1 MLSIFE
7 SRTAESFKHKDASLE
22 HAARWRQR
30 YGYHHCRRQV
40 RIAAELQKTENLI
53 DTNTNPGGTAGCTVA
68 GRLAAAD
75 PNLSILL
82 IEGGRDNYDVP
93 SVVHL
98 GLVTHNLAPQ
108 TLTAN
113 FHKANASTELSG
125 REVIVPT
132 GGCLGGGSSVNL
144 GLCVVDSIYS
154 MQKP

>member
-1 MLSIFE
+1 MAVSKRWI
-7 SRTAESFKHKDASLE
+7 SSLPE
-22 HAARWRQR
+22 VSLPNITDQTLLED
-30 YGYHHCRRQV
+30 
-40 RIAAELQKTENLI
+40 ID
-53 DTNTNPGGTAGCTVA
+53 DTNRGPGGTAGCTVA

-93 SVVHL
+93 SVVHM

-113 FHKANASTELSG
+113 FHKANASKELAG

-132 GGCLGGGSSVNL
+132 GGCLGGGSSINL
-144 GLCVVDSIYS
+144 GLCVNILVFLSI
-154 MQKP
+154 QKP